1 MPSVVISGATG
12 RTGRRLLD
20 RLARHPGVS
29 RVVTVDASAPVAT
42 LKAAFEGIDVLVHLG
57 YATAVPSVLEAAA
70 SSSISTVVYRSSAS
84 VYGAWPDNRVPLT
97 EDVVLRPNPGFTFAV
112 EHAEAERLVAEWA
125 EDHPSVRVAVLRPVP
140 VVAPGRESWESDTL
154 GRPSSLRRSESLP
167 PVQFLHVDD
176 AAAAFLHAVL
186 TPEVVGT
193 YNVAPDGFVS
203 GETARAL
210 ATNGRLTLPL
220 PDKVAAVAERWAWRL
235 GRGGAPAPAVP
246 YLVHP
251 WVVADDKLTA
261 SGWRALH
268 TNEEALVAARK
279 GSWWRELSP
288 KRRQELALSA
298 AGGVG
303 MVAAAVTVLA
313 VRGARRRAAGAVREV
328 SPSVSRRG

>member
-1 MPSVVISGATG
+1 MASVVISGATG
-12 RTGRRLLD
+12 RTGRRLLA
-20 RLARHPGVS
+20 LLEQHPAVS
-29 RVVTVDASAPVAT
+29 KVAAVDASSPVAA
-42 LKAAFEGIDVLVHLG
+42 LKAAFEGMDVLVHLG
-57 YATAVPSVLEAAA
+57 FATTAGSVLDAA
-70 SSSISTVVYRSSAS
+70 SSSSIQTVVYRSSAS
-84 VYGAWPDNRVPLT
+84 VYGAWSDNRVPLT
-97 EDVVLRPNPGFTFAV
+97 EDVPLRPNPGFTFAI

-125 EDHPSVRVAVLRPVP
+125 DDHPSVRVAVLRPVP
-140 VVAPGRESWESDTL
+140 VVAPGRESWESNTL

-176 AAAAFLHAVL
+176 AARAFAHAVL
-186 TPEVVGT
+186 TDTVAGT

-210 ATNGRLTLPL
+210 ATNGRLTVPL
-220 PDKVAAVAERWAWRL
+220 PDKVAAIAERWAWRL

-251 WVVADDKLTA
+251 WVVADDKFAAT
-261 SGWRALH
+261 GWKAAH

-298 AGGVG
+298 AGGIGV
-303 MVAAAVTVLA
+303 VAATAAVLTVRR
-313 VRGARRRAAGAVREV
+313 VRRRA
-328 SPSVSRRG
+328 SRPG